1 MGLERK
7 VTSMKIDPELW
18 KMVKK
23 HSIDNDISITEFV
36 EDALKRELEKRKT
49 IS

>member
-1 MGLERK
+1 MVLDRK

-23 HSIDNDISITEFV
+23 HSIDNDISITKFV
-36 EDALKRELEKRKT
+36 EDALRRELKNRKA
-49 IS
+49 SS